1 MWTELRV
8 IQQVKMTQ
16 NYNRILFYLQRIPL
30 LGKKISNRFYNAQE
44 FKTVISVIGA
54 IAFFLQQFLSKALY
68 FGFLFI
74 ASYASIQLNTGNQQ
88 EVSTIFMVLL
98 FYYSI
103 IAGTFTKIKQI
114 DPGDMFDIL
123 CIKQL
128 NMEAKR
134 YYHAQMILEFG
145 LLFISYSIMLGVTF
159 YFLNLPII
167 YALSFTLFML
177 GLRLTAQVLYL
188 MIYQVEKKTYGK
200 LYNFIMIPAIAIS
213 FFLTPIYIGGV
224 FELPVP
230 NLFQWPLMLIGLALI
245 GVTVPFLKN
254 TNKYREIVQTALTSE
269 RIERVQTVVRDAQAI
284 GVQLKED
291 DLTEENV
298 VPVESAATG
307 ITYINEIF
315 FARLGH
321 LLKKRIRRT
330 LIVLAVIFLVLI
342 GVILGAN
349 YFGVIELP
357 LAEAEIM
364 LAGPWHVIIIYVSSF
379 AYVGEHFTKFCFY
392 NMDRMMMKNNY
403 YRKPEYLLEAIWI
416 RFKIA
421 IRYNTP
427 IFLLLSVGLTVL
439 YFVAGGRSIPIL
451 LLALLSTLVMMVFFS
466 VHFLFLYYLIQPYTE
481 NMENK
486 SPIYSIATFVTF
498 YAPAILIQVTDVL
511 SPKVVLII
519 YGFILVYLVVG
530 LFAVTKLAPKR
541 FKLR

>member
-1 MWTELRV
+1 MWIELKV
-8 IQQVKMTQ
+8 IQQLKMTQ
-16 NYNRILFYLQRIPL
+16 TYNRILFYLQRIPVI
-30 LGKKISNRFYNAQE
+30 GKKIPNRFYNAAD
-44 FKTVISVIGA
+44 FKTAISVIGA

-103 IAGTFTKIKQI
+103 ITGTFTKINQI

-357 LAEAEIM
+357 LTEAEIM

>member
-1 MWTELRV
+1 MWIELKV
-8 IQQVKMTQ
+8 IQQLKMTQ
-16 NYNRILFYLQRIPL
+16 TYNRILFYLQRIPVI
-30 LGKKISNRFYNAQE
+30 GKKIPNRFYNAAD
-44 FKTVISVIGA
+44 FKTAISVIGA
-54 IAFFLQQFLSKALY
+54 IAFVFFQFLTKALY
-68 FGFLFI
+68 FGILFALSH
-74 ASYASIQLNTGNQQ
+74 ASFFIDSGNQQ
-88 EVSTIFMVLL
+88 DPRTILMTLL
-98 FYYSI
+98 FFYSVF
-103 IAGTFTKIKQI
+103 AGTIVKIKRI

-134 YYHAQMILEFG
+134 YYHAQMLLEYG
-145 LLFISYSIMLGVTF
+145 LFFISYSVMLGVTF
-159 YFLNLPII
+159 YFMNLPIVH
-167 YALSFTLFML
+167 ALSFTLLLL
-177 GLRLTAQVLYL
+177 GLRLAAQVLYIN
-188 MIYQVEKKTYGK
+188 IYQEEKETPEKI
-200 LYNFIMIPAIAIS
+200 YNFIMLPTIAIS
-213 FFLTPIYIGGV
+213 FFIAPIYIGGA
-224 FELPVP
+224 FEVPLP
-230 NLFQWPLMLIGLALI
+230 NFFHWNSMLIGLVSI
-245 GVTVPFLKN
+245 GVTVPILKN
-254 TNKYREIVQTALTSE
+254 TNKYSEIARTALTSE
-269 RIERVQTVVRDAQAI
+269 RIEMTQTVVRDAQVL
-284 GVQLKED
+284 GVQLNED

-298 VPVESAATG
+298 VPVESASTG

-342 GVILGAN
+342 GIVLGAN
-349 YFGVIELP
+349 YIGVIELP

-364 LAGPWHVIIIYVSSF
+364 LTGPWHVIIIYVSSF

-421 IRYNTP
+421 IRYNMP
-427 IFLLLSVGLTVL
+427 IFLLISVGLTVL

-486 SPIYSIATFVTF
+486 SPIYAIATFATF
-498 YAPAILIQVTDVL
+498 YAPAILVQVTDAL
-511 SPKVVLII
+511 SSRIVLII
-519 YGFILVYLVVG
+519 YGFIIVYLAVG

>member
-1 MWTELRV
+1 MWIELKV
-8 IQQVKMTQ
+8 IQQLKMTQ
-16 NYNRILFYLQRIPL
+16 TYNRILFYLQRIPVI
-30 LGKKISNRFYNAQE
+30 GKKIPNRFYNAAD
-44 FKTVISVIGA
+44 FKTAISVIGA

-103 IAGTFTKIKQI
+103 ITGTFTKIKEI

-128 NMEAKR
+128 NMGAKR

-357 LAEAEIM
+357 LTEAEIM

-379 AYVGEHFTKFCFY
+379 AYVGEHFTTFCFY

-481 NMENK
+481 NMGNK

>member
-1 MWTELRV
+1 MWIELKV
-8 IQQVKMTQ
+8 IQQLKMTQ

-30 LGKKISNRFYNAQE
+30 LGKKISNRFYNAAD
-44 FKTVISVIGA
+44 FKTAISVIGA

-103 IAGTFTKIKQI
+103 ITGTFTKINEI

-200 LYNFIMIPAIAIS
+200 LYNFIMITAIAIS

-357 LAEAEIM
+357 LTEAEIM